1 VNKRNYQA
9 SCRAI
14 FKKNEEKIAGKNEK
28 GEEGAESGLRTG
40 WKDVNSFS
48 EALRVNRV
56 LN

>member
-1 VNKRNYQA
+1 LPRK
-9 SCRAI
+9 
-14 FKKNEEKIAGKNEK
+14 FKKNKENIAGKNEK
-28 GEEGAESGLRTG
+28 GEEGAEPGLRTG